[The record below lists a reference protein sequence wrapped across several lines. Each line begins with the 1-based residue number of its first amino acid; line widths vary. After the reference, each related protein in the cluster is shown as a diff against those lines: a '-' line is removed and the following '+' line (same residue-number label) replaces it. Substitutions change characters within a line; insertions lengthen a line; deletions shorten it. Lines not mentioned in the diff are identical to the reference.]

1 MKSLNKSEV
10 LIVGSGFGGSI
21 SAARLVNAGFE
32 VTLLERGPWR
42 DTVPV
47 RSMGI
52 SNRSPLPQGARLI
65 THGFRS
71 VRMPMFRKKP
81 LLINSKGFF
90 EAVFGDGLWVFCT
103 SSVGGGSHAY
113 SGLHGRPDNP
123 YYWNGHCAGIS
134 RERMD
139 PYYDEIMDQLGSRRS
154 TPEDR
159 IPCHSMFFRGDEP
172 LTSDGVPNYRV
183 GILLPGEPGNP
194 RRIMD
199 SNGIIRWESSLCN
212 DSFLGS
218 ESGAKTTLDFALLA
232 PAMKKGL
239 VVKDMCE
246 VLSIRKIG
254 QPQSEGMRYAVE
266 YKNHSTGSCETHAAK
281 HVILA
286 AGGANTARL
295 LLHSRD
301 VAKGLGGMPQLGKR
315 FGGNGDFFA
324 FWAENNPEDV
334 SKSLPIPGLF
344 KVRGSDNKANIMR
357 AGWQGVDDYPLPRF
371 LKNKLRHQS
380 IIVGMGADEV
390 NGHLQMKGK
399 KFLLKYDRYKNPIY
413 GEIDSAFRDIERVND
428 SKIYSFKTPI
438 TVHPLGGARLGASI
452 ENGVVGANG
461 EVFDHP
467 GLYVADAAA
476 LPAAPGGPPSMTISA
491 WSANVADRLIQRE
504 KGTAAKEGNLFY
516 QHA

>member
-1 MKSLNKSEV
+1 MNIEKKSEI
-10 LIVGSGFGGSI
+10 LIIGSGFGGSV
-21 SAARLVNAGFE
+21 SASRLVNAGFE

-52 SNRSPLPQGARLI
+52 PNRAPLPQRMHLI

-71 VRMPMFRKKP
+71 IRMPLFRKKP
-81 LLINSKGFF
+81 LLINNKGFF

-103 SSVGGGSHAY
+103 SNVGGGSHAY

-123 YYWNGHCAGIS
+123 YYWNGHCAGVCS
-134 RERMD
+134 AQMD
-139 PYYDEIMDQLGSRRS
+139 AYYDEIMDQLGSCRS
-154 TPEDR
+154 KPEDK
-159 IPCHSMFFRGDEP
+159 IPCHTMFFRDDEP
-172 LTSDGVPNYRV
+172 LTSSGLPDYRV
-183 GILLPGEPGNP
+183 GILRPRECGNP

-199 SNGIIRWESSLCN
+199 CNGTIRWESSLSN

-218 ESGAKTTLDFALLA
+218 ESGAKTTLDFALLG

-246 VLSIRKIG
+246 VLSIRKLG
-254 QPQSEGMRYAVE
+254 QPQPDGMRYAVE
-266 YKNHSTGSCETHAAK
+266 YKNHNTGSLETHAAK
-281 HVILA
+281 HLILA

-301 VAKGLGGMPQLGKR
+301 VTKGLEGMPQLGKW
-315 FGGNGDFFA
+315 FSGNGDFFA
-324 FWAENNPEDV
+324 FWAENNPEDLT
-334 SKSLPIPGLF
+334 KSLPIAGLF

-357 AGWQGVDDYPLPRF
+357 AGWQGVEGFPLPQF

-380 IIVGMGADEV
+380 IIVGMGADV
-390 NGHLQMKGK
+390 GNGHLQMKGK
-399 KFLLKYDRYKNPIY
+399 NFYLKYDKCKNPIY
-413 GEIDSAFRDIERVND
+413 GEIDSAFKDIARVTD
-428 SKIYSFKTPI
+428 SRMYSFNTPI
-438 TVHPLGGARLGASI
+438 TVHPIGGARLGASI
-452 ENGVVGANG
+452 ANGVVGANG

-476 LPAAPGGPPSMTISA
+476 LPAAPGGPPSMTISVWA
-491 WSANVADRLIQRE
+491 ANVADRLIQRKNGE
-504 KGTAAKEGNLFY
+504 EAQKRN
-516 QHA
+516 